1 MNNEARMKYYF
12 KKLNELV
19 KHTNDWPP
27 ARIKNRSRRLKQYK
41 EAAEARRAIKK

>member
-19 KHTNDWPP
+19 KHTMIG
-27 ARIKNRSRRLKQYK
+27 RQLELKT
-41 EAAEARRAIKK
+41 AAED